1 MLELGKNQILR
12 AIRSTEH
19 GVYLAD
25 LTEEELKIADYDE
38 TERVLLPRKYVPAGL
53 SRGDEVNVFIYR
65 DSSDRLTATT
75 LTPAIRL
82 GETAVLKV
90 KQVGKIG
97 AFLDSG
103 LEKDFLLPFAEQTTR
118 VKEGD
123 DCLVALYTDKSSRLC
138 LTMKVYDHLSTDSPY
153 KKDDD
158 VSGRVYELSGN
169 FGAFVAVDDKYSA
182 LIPKRELF
190 QELSV
195 NDRIRARVVEVR
207 EDGKLTLSIRQKAYL
222 QMDDDAERL
231 MELIESYDGVL
242 PFSDKA
248 SPETI
253 RREADMSKKE
263 FKRAVGRLYKDRRI
277 SIEEGCIRK
286 L

>member
-1 MLELGKNQILR
+1 MFELGKNQTLR
-12 AIRSTEH
+12 MIKATEH

-25 LTEEELKIADYDE
+25 LDDEELNSINYDE
-38 TERVLLPRKYVPAGL
+38 TERVLLPVKYVPEGL
-53 SRGDEVNVFIYR
+53 SRGDKVNVFIYR

-103 LEKDFLLPFAEQTTR
+103 LEKDFLLPYAEQTTR

-123 DCLVALYTDKSSRLC
+123 DCLVALYIDKSNRLC
-138 LTMKVYDHLSTDSPY
+138 LTMKVYDYLSTSSPY

-158 VSGRVYELSGN
+158 VSGRVYEQSGN

-195 NDRIRARVVEVR
+195 NSRVRARVVEVR

-222 QMDDDAERL
+222 QMDEDAEKL
-231 MELIESYDGVL
+231 MDLIESYDGVL

-253 RREADMSKKE
+253 KREADMSKKE
-263 FKRAVGRLYKDRRI
+263 FKRAVGKLYKERRI
-277 SIEEGCIRK
+277 SLEEGCIRK

>member
-1 MLELGKNQILR
+1 MLEPGKYQTLR
-12 AIRSTEH
+12 VIRSTEH
-19 GVYLAD
+19 GVYLSP
-25 LTEEELKIADYDE
+25 LTEEGLKNVSYDE
-38 TERVLLPRKYVPAGL
+38 AERVLLPKKYVPAGL
-53 SRGDEVNVFIYR
+53 SQGDELEVFIYR

-75 LTPAIRL
+75 LTPAITL
-82 GETAVLKV
+82 GNTAVLKV

-103 LEKDFLLPFAEQTTR
+103 LEKDFLLPFAEQTAR

-123 DCLVALYTDKSSRLC
+123 DCLVALYTDKSNRLC
-138 LTMKVYDHLSTDSPY
+138 LTMKVYDYLSTDSPY
-153 KKDDD
+153 NKDDD

-195 NDRIRARVVEVR
+195 NSRVRARVVEVR
-207 EDGKLTLSIRQKAYL
+207 EDGKLTLSIRQKAWL
-222 QMDDDAERL
+222 QMEDDAERL

-253 RREADMSKKE
+253 RREADMSKQE
-263 FKRAVGRLYKDRRI
+263 FKRAVGKLYKERRV
-277 SIEEGCIRK
+277 SIEESCIRK

>member
-12 AIRSTEH
+12 VIRVCGH
-19 GVYLAD
+19 GAYLAD
-25 LTEEELKIADYDE
+25 LTEEELKNAVYDE
-38 TERVLLPRKYVPAGL
+38 TERVLLPDKYVPEGL
-53 SRGDEVNVFIYR
+53 SIGDEIEVFIYR
-65 DSSDRLTATT
+65 DSSDRLTAPT

-103 LEKDFLLPFAEQTTR
+103 LEKDFLLPFAEQTAR

-123 DCLVALYTDKSSRLC
+123 DCLVALYIDKSNRLC
-138 LTMKVYDHLSTDSPY
+138 LTMKVYDYLSTASEY
-153 KKDDD
+153 KRDDD

-182 LIPKRELF
+182 LIPKKELF

-195 NDRIRARVVEVR
+195 NSRVKARVVEVR

-222 QMDDDAERL
+222 QMEDDAERL

-263 FKRAVGRLYKDRRI
+263 FKRAVGRLYKERRI
-277 SIEEGCIRK
+277 SIEENCIRM

>member
-1 MLELGKNQILR
+1 MLELGKNQTLR

-90 KQVGKIG
+90 KQVGKLG